1 MKIRKGS
8 LILMAVAA
16 GFIALVFYDLGKVEP
31 VEVVDSRLVHVGAA
45 VRVEGHLKNTGS
57 KASDVM
63 LDIRYF
69 DDSGRP
75 LAADHLDIGKIPP
88 GARRDFRSPEH
99 SLAGISEFSL
109 ALNHRRNPF
118 GN

>member
-8 LILMAVAA
+8 LILLAVAV
-16 GFIALVFYDLGKVEP
+16 GFVALVFYDLGKVEP
-31 VEVVDSRLVHVGAA
+31 VEVVDSRLVHDGAE
-45 VRVEGHLKNTGS
+45 VRVEGDLENTGS

-63 LDIRYF
+63 LDVRYF
-69 DDSGRP
+69 DASGRP
-75 LAADHLDIGKIPP
+75 LAEDHLDVGKIPP

-99 SLAGISEFSL
+99 RLADVSEFSL